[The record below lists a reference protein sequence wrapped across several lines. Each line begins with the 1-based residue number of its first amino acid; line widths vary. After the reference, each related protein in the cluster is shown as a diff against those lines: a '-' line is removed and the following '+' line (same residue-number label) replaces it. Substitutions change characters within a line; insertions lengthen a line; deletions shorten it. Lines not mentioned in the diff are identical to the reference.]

1 MFELFAGWRYLYGAK
16 PRRWV
21 HYAFAA
27 MVALCMAGAAGFLF
41 GDGWLRFASALLLGA
56 GALGASIFF
65 LLRFFSVFTTI
76 SITSVLLGT
85 TVLTVVWNVSSGFQ
99 REFKEKILGVNGH
112 ILLMPQGAT
121 FADPERILSLARQ
134 DPDVVEAAPFNLNE
148 MLIVRRERHSGVLVK
163 GIRPFLAMRVLDLP
177 RHMTEGNMLELERNP
192 FVADEPQSASA
203 EDDSEATADAPV
215 ADAAMDGDSY
225 CRRFD
230 HRWPGIILGAG
241 LARRLG
247 VRTGDAVTLVSPMSS
262 FGMTVDAGSVAPR
275 VRNLDMCVVGIFFA
289 GFEEYDQ
296 KLAYVHL
303 NVSYAFNPRV
313 DGRSDTI
320 FGIEMRLSDM
330 DRADAAAERLSAS
343 YEAAG
348 MNVRVVTWSALNP
361 QVFQNLQF
369 HRVVIWVLLFFLI
382 SVAAFGVLSA
392 LYMLVLDKRKEIS
405 ILKALGASDNAV
417 ARIFIFAGVVIGL
430 LGMALGQ
437 GIGLMMCGVLR
448 AYSFPLDP
456 EVYIINHLPVSIQFS
471 NVAMISVT
479 TLVLCILATL
489 FPAFKAAR
497 ARPVEG
503 FLHQKKEL

>member
-16 PRRWV
+16 PRKWV
-21 HYAFAA
+21 RVAFWVLTVLGLAGIAA
-27 MVALCMAGAAGFLF
+27 FLLGGGWFRFAGTILF
-41 GDGWLRFASALLLGA
+41 GGC
-56 GALGASIFF
+56 ALGSSIFL

-112 ILLMPQGAT
+112 ILIMPQGAT
-121 FADPERILSLARQ
+121 FADPDRILEESRR

-148 MLIVRRERHSGVLVK
+148 MLIVRGERHSGVLVK

-177 RHMTEGNMLELERNP
+177 HHMVEGNMLELERNP
-192 FVADEPQSASA
+192 FVPDAQASDDA
-203 EDDSEATADAPV
+203 DDSEETADASG
-215 ADAAMDGDSY
+215 ASASGMDGDAY
-225 CRRFD
+225 CRQKD
-230 HRWPGIILGAG
+230 HRWPGIILGSG

-262 FGMTVDAGSVAPR
+262 FSMTMDSGAVAPR
-275 VRNLDMCVVGIFFA
+275 VQNLDVCVVGIFFA

-296 KLAYVHL
+296 KLSYVHL
-303 NVSYAFNPRV
+303 NVSYAFNPRL

-320 FGIEMRLSDM
+320 FGIEMRLTDM
-330 DRADAAAERLSAS
+330 DRANAVASRLSAA
-343 YEAAG
+343 YESNG

-382 SVAAFGVLSA
+382 SVAAFGVLSS
-392 LYMLVLDKRKEIS
+392 LYMLVIDKRREIS
-405 ILKALGASDNAV
+405 ILKAMGASDKAV
-417 ARIFIFAGVVIGL
+417 ARIFVFAGVVIGV
-430 LGMALGQ
+430 LGMILGQ
-437 GIGLMMCGVLR
+437 GIGLILCWLLR

-456 EVYIINHLPVSIQFS
+456 EVYIINHLPVSIQAS
-471 NVAMISVT
+471 NIGMISAT
-479 TLVLCILATL
+479 TLALCILATL

-503 FLHQKKEL
+503 FLQKREL